1 MDCVSK
7 SDIDQHLT
15 LGMQLLARGQY
26 SDALSH
32 FHAAIGK
39 EGPFINYV
47 TQFAWEGV
55 EGSVMLMHKTKGIE
69 QLQRRRSKVKICVS

>member
-39 EGPFINYV
+39 EGPVINYV
-47 TQFAWEGV
+47 TQFAWEEV
-55 EGSVMLMHKTKGIE
+55 EGSVMLMQRMKGIKFVFI
-69 QLQRRRSKVKICVS
+69 RSYSINLHCV

>member
-1 MDCVSK
+1 
-7 SDIDQHLT
+7 
-15 LGMQLLARGQY
+15 MQLLARGQY

-47 TQFAWEGV
+47 TQFAWEEV
-55 EGSVMLMHKTKGIE
+55 ERSVMLMQRMKGIKP
-69 QLQRRRSKVKICVS
+69 LQRGRRGV

>member
-47 TQFAWEGV
+47 TQF
-55 EGSVMLMHKTKGIE
+55 EGSVMLMHQAPADISFQIE
-69 QLQRRRSKVKICVS
+69 NNELSTEIQ